1 MIDCYEK
8 LTIGKYDEL
17 QLIYESDL
25 SDYEKNVE
33 IVALCNDLEVE
44 DVEDMSLTTF
54 NTLLQSTAFLYEA
67 PKKKIVAT
75 KYVLGG
81 TEFDV
86 VMNMGKLTVAQ
97 YLDYQEY
104 IKNPDKN
111 RVELLSI
118 FLIPKGCKYG
128 EGYDMFEIQKII
140 RENLSII
147 DAIALTDFFLLLYQ
161 SLMKAT
167 LSSLKR
173 RLKRMKRKMKNPQ
186 EIAKMEEAIAHLESV
201 GVGCDLLIR

>member
-17 QLIYESDL
+17 QLIFENDM

-44 DVEDMSLTTF
+44 DVEGMSLTTF

-128 EGYDMFEIQKII
+128 EGYDMFEIQKLIK
-140 RENLSII
+140 ENLSII
-147 DAIALTDFFLLLYQ
+147 DAIALTDFFC
-161 SLMKAT
+161 SCIK
-167 LSSLKR
+167 
-173 RLKRMKRKMKNPQ
+173 
-186 EIAKMEEAIAHLESV
+186 V
-201 GVGCDLLIR
+201 

>member
-17 QLIYESDL
+17 QLIYESDE

-44 DVEDMSLTTF
+44 DVEGMSLTTF

-201 GVGCDLLIR
+201 GDGCDLLIR

>member
-17 QLIYESDL
+17 QLIFENDM

-44 DVEDMSLTTF
+44 DVEGMSLTTF

-128 EGYDMFEIQKII
+128 EGYDMFEIQKLIK
-140 RENLSII
+140 ENLSII

-173 RLKRMKRKMKNPQ
+173 KLKRMKRKMKNPQ
-186 EIAKMEEAIAHLESV
+186 EIVKMEEAIAHLESV